1 MDSDR
6 VVLMGHNYSTILGF
20 ARALGKKGYE
30 VYAVRTGAGNYKS
43 VVNKVLSKRP
53 KPDSV
58 SRFVKKFV
66 MVNINDTD
74 TVLRV
79 LMKTVAPKNKRG
91 VLIPVDDLCAMFID
105 SHLDLLRKRYLLPN
119 VNNTQGGVIRLMDKG
134 LQKKLAEEAGLPVA
148 GGWTVVV
155 ENGKYDLPEE
165 VKYPCFMKAQMPM
178 ASRKDY
184 MAKCDNEE
192 ELIRA
197 LDKAAAYRDCKIL
210 IEEYIKIKQEYCVVG
225 FCNREKVCIPEV
237 IEETVLGHG
246 PHAGVTCFGKVMK
259 PDLMA
264 GFIEKMRIFLGRLD
278 FQGFFTADVFETDAG
293 YIFCELNLRIGGSGT
308 AVIGAGVDIVSMYV
322 VAILEKADI
331 PYDSVCNEIT
341 FASERPL
348 LSDYVLGYISWK
360 DYSDYIRTADFR
372 FMFDKKDKAPYYSYS
387 ALVLS
392 GIARRSL
399 HMVRHRHKD
408 QKG

>member
-1 MDSDR
+1 MMESDR

-30 VYAVRTGAGNYKS
+30 VYVVRTGAGNRKGIAD
-43 VVNKVLSKRP
+43 KVLSKRP

-58 SRFVKKFV
+58 SKYVKKFV

-74 TVLRV
+74 TVLRL

-91 VLIPVDDLCAMFID
+91 VLIPVDLCAMFID
-105 SHLDLLRKRYLLPN
+105 SHLKLLRKRYLLPN
-119 VNNTQGGVIRLMDKG
+119 VNNVQGGVIRLMDKR

-155 ENGKYDLPEE
+155 EKGKYDLP
-165 VKYPCFMKAQMPM
+165 VGIQYPCFMKAQMPM

-192 ELIRA
+192 ELVHA

-210 IEEYIKIKQEYCVVG
+210 IEEYVEIKQEYCVVG

-259 PDLMA
+259 PDLMS
-264 GFIEKMRIFLGRLD
+264 GFMEKMRVFIGRLD
-278 FQGFFTADVFETDAG
+278 FQGFFTADIFESDAG
-293 YIFCELNLRIGGSGT
+293 YTFCELNLRIGGSGT

-322 VAILEKADI
+322 DALLGKTDI

-348 LSDYVLGYISWK
+348 LSDYVLGFISWK
-360 DYSDYIRTADFR
+360 EYSEYIRKADFR
-372 FMFDKKDKAPYYSYS
+372 FMYDEKDKAPYYSYS

-392 GIARRSL
+392 GMARRS
-399 HMVRHRHKD
+399 MRRIRNR
-408 QKG
+408 QA